1 MAPGNEAR
9 ILGFVR
15 WFDEGKGCGFIGR
28 DHGSDI
34 FVYFSDIVE
43 DSALMLREG
52 DRVEFEIVK
61 GLTGPQA
68 ANVTR
73 ASDG

>member
-9 ILGFVR
+9 IRGFIR
-15 WFDEGKGCGFIGR
+15 WFDKAKGCGFIGR
-28 DHGSDI
+28 DNGSDI
-34 FVYFSDIVE
+34 FVYFSDIIG
-43 DSALMLREG
+43 DSTGILREG
-52 DRVEFEIVK
+52 DPVEFDIVR

-73 ASDG
+73 PRDD